1 MIKVVVTGGAGFI
14 GSNLGASL
22 LKKGDHH
29 VLLYDN
35 LSRAGTEK
43 NLAWLQDVGSPHLE
57 VVIGDVRDFGR
68 LQEAMQGADL
78 VYHLA
83 SQVAVTSSVDNPR
96 EDFEVNAWGTFNVLE
111 AARLN
116 GCHPIVLYA
125 STNKVYGG
133 MEEIAIRE
141 GHDRYEYA
149 PPCMGISEQ
158 QPLDFH
164 SPYGCSKGAGD
175 QYVRDYHR
183 IYGLR
188 TVVLRQSC
196 IYGPRQFGNEDQ
208 GWVAHF
214 VIQSYLDRTLT
225 IYGDGKQVRDILYVD
240 DLLRAFELAIQNIE
254 ITQGQVYN
262 IGGGLENAI
271 SLLELIRLLKRA
283 LGREVRYDFDDWRP
297 GDQRVYISDIS
308 KAARDLGW
316 TPSISKEEGV
326 HRLLSWTQDNMDLF
340 RKA

>member
-14 GSNLGASL
+14 GSNLVASL
-22 LKKGDHH
+22 LHKGDHH

-43 NLAWLQDVGSPHLE
+43 NLAWLQGLGSPHLE
-57 VVIGDVRDFGR
+57 VVIGDVRESGR
-68 LQEAMQGADL
+68 LQEAMQKADI

-83 SQVAVTSSVDNPR
+83 SQVAVTRSVNNPR
-96 EDFEVNAWGTFNVLE
+96 EDFEVNAWGTLNVLE
-111 AARLN
+111 AARLSS
-116 GCHPIVLYA
+116 CHPIVLYA

-133 MEEIAIRE
+133 MEEIALRE
-141 GHDRYEYA
+141 GPGRYAYT
-149 PPCMGISEQ
+149 PPRIGISEQ

-225 IYGDGKQVRDILYVD
+225 IYGDGKQVRDILHVA
-240 DLLRAFELAIQNIE
+240 DLLRAFELAVQNIE
-254 ITQGQVYN
+254 IAQGQIYN
-262 IGGGLENAI
+262 IGGGAGNDI
-271 SLLELIRLLKRA
+271 SLLELIRLLEGS
-283 LGREVRYDFDDWRP
+283 LGREIRRNFEDWRP
-297 GDQRVYISDIS
+297 GDQRVYISDIG
-308 KAARDLGW
+308 KAGRDFGW
-316 TPSISKEEGV
+316 APSISKGEGV
-326 HRLLSWTQDNMDLF
+326 RRLLAWVQANTDLF